1 MSNFELKAKVSQLE
15 LQLRQIED
23 ENDIISSEIAATV
36 SNINNADSELDNY
49 NRHIRSTLEQAAGA
63 INSSIHKALNAYE
76 VQGEIDKIYLCY
88 KNIELANKRIRE
100 LNNKKYYD
108 FNNYRTVRKIVQG
121 IMDNL
126 DLSMVSDD
134 VIYRS
139 VEKQHL
145 MTPDFWLT
153 SALISIMAWK
163 NDDKALAERAVN
175 KAIQLDKKSSSIF
188 YMIFNLRMDRE
199 EAALK
204 WFLLYQQC
212 KLTTSDESTFLML
225 FSLISKTLN
234 DSVDVK
240 TAVQIKDFINNMITQ
255 SMERE
260 GYQED
265 EIVSRIQNNM
275 QRMMTSENYDFPLLS
290 KYCKSYGTIVTMLN
304 MANTNYHILKLINKI
319 KNVRLDE
326 KNRYLNQF
334 MTELL
339 NKPNPKEKDTYN
351 EIEYN
356 ELIIRLSGDVAKAK
370 LIFEES
376 KHRQESE
383 LDLMSSII
391 SWTYD
396 FSLEHINEQ
405 MRLNMFTLIKG
416 IQEKAVRRYFSS
428 YQALHKNILQIEIGE
443 YVAEVELAEKSKELE
458 NINKFY
464 ESKTEEKISEIKYT
478 AAYVAFGL
486 GALCIIAAYFTHIY
500 LIAGGLLCILFG
512 GIKIFGNKRKIKNI
526 MIEIQNKKHM
536 TQETLQKLFDE
547 FVECDKLYAE
557 KDNIAKNILK
567 ELI

>member
-1 MSNFELKAKVSQLE
+1 MSNFDLRAKVNQLE
-15 LQLRQIED
+15 LQLHQV
-23 ENDIISSEIAATV
+23 ENENAMLRSEIAATV

-49 NRHIRSTLEQAAGA
+49 NRHIRNTLDQAAGV
-63 INSSIHKALNAYE
+63 INSSINKALNAYE
-76 VQGEIDKIYLCY
+76 VQGEIDNIYLNY
-88 KNIELANKRIRE
+88 KNVELANKRIRA

-126 DLSMVSDD
+126 DLSMVSDN

-139 VEKQHL
+139 IEKQHL

-163 NDDKALAERAVN
+163 NDDKALADKAVN
-175 KAIQLDKKSSSIF
+175 RAIQLDKKSSSIF

-204 WFLLYQQC
+204 WFLIYQQC
-212 KLTTSDESTFLML
+212 KLTTSDESAFLML

-240 TAVQIKDFINNMITQ
+240 TAVQIKEFINNMITR

-260 GYQED
+260 GYHEG
-265 EIVSRIQNNM
+265 EVVSRIQNNM
-275 QRMMTSENYDFPLLS
+275 QRMMTSESYDFPLMS
-290 KYCKSYGTIVTMLN
+290 KCCKSYGTIITMLN
-304 MANTNYHILKLINKI
+304 MAHNNYHILELIYKI

-326 KNRYLNQF
+326 RNRYLNQF

-339 NKPNPKEKDTYN
+339 NKPNPNEKETYDQ
-351 EIEYN
+351 IEYN
-356 ELIIRLSGDVAKAK
+356 ELIIRLSGNVDRAKV
-370 LIFEES
+370 IFEES
-376 KHRQESE
+376 RQRQESD

-396 FSLEHINEQ
+396 FTLEHINEQ

-416 IQEKAVRRYFSS
+416 IQEKAVHQCFDS
-428 YQALHKNILQIEIGE
+428 YQALHRNTLPIEIGE
-443 YVAEVELAEKSKELE
+443 YSAEVDFTEKSKELE
-458 NINKFY
+458 KINKFY
-464 ESKTEEKISEIKYT
+464 ESKADEKISKIKYT
-478 AAYVAFGL
+478 GAFVAFGI
-486 GALCIIAAYFTHIY
+486 GVVCIIAAFFTHLY
-500 LIAGGLLCILFG
+500 LIGGGLVCTLFG
-512 GIKIFGNKRKIKNI
+512 GIKILANKRMIKNI
-526 MIEIQNKKHM
+526 IIEFQNMKRV
-536 TQETLQKLFDE
+536 TQETLQSLFDE
-547 FVECDKLYAE
+547 FVSCEKIYSE
-557 KDNIAKNILK
+557 KDNISKNILE

>member
-23 ENDIISSEIAATV
+23 ENDTLRSEIAATV

-49 NRHIRSTLEQAAGA
+49 NRHIRSTLDQAAGA
-63 INSSIHKALNAYE
+63 INSSINKALNAYE
-76 VQGEIDKIYLCY
+76 IQGEIDKIYLCY
-88 KNIELANKRIRE
+88 KNVELANKRIRE

-163 NDDKALAERAVN
+163 NDDKALADRAVN

-234 DSVDVK
+234 DSVDVT
-240 TAVQIKDFINNMITQ
+240 TAVQIKEFINNMITK

-265 EIVSRIQNNM
+265 EIVNRIQSNM

-290 KYCKSYGTIVTMLN
+290 KYCKSYGTIITMLN
-304 MANTNYHILKLINKI
+304 MANNNYHILELINKI

-351 EIEYN
+351 DIEYN

-370 LIFEES
+370 MIFEES
-376 KHRQESE
+376 KHRQESD

-428 YQALHKNILQIEIGE
+428 YQVLHRNTLQIEIGE
-443 YVAEVELAEKSKELE
+443 YAAEVDLAEKSKELE

-464 ESKTEEKISEIKYT
+464 ESKTKEKISEIKNT
-478 AAYVAFGL
+478 AAYVAFGI
-486 GALCIIAAYFTHIY
+486 GAVCIIAAYFTHI
-500 LIAGGLLCILFG
+500 LFIGVGFICVLFG
-512 GIKIFGNKRKIKNI
+512 LIKILGNKRKIKNI
-526 MIEIQNKKHM
+526 MIEIQNKKHI